1 MQESRC
7 SILKPENGLVPGHL
21 QFQFKHIANSIV
33 TVVFF
38 LSLVQSLNLAAKC
51 SRAQANM
58 INREQWFAGLGV
70 GLSAFY
76 SLPLPYEK

>member
-7 SILKPENGLVPGHL
+7 SILKPEDGLVPGHL

-38 LSLVQSLNLAAKC
+38 SLLSSKLEPGAKC

-58 INREQWFAGLGV
+58 INKEQWFAGLGV

>member
-7 SILKPENGLVPGHL
+7 SILKPEDGLVPGHL
-21 QFQFKHIANSIV
+21 QFQFKHIANGIV
-33 TVVFF
+33 TVVF
-38 LSLVQSLNLAAKC
+38 SLVQSLNLAAKC

-58 INREQWFAGLGV
+58 INREQWLAGLGA